1 MSTLRSPIISVGQ
14 DFGALDNMLFKISLN
29 LLRSIEWD
37 QYTFETWI
45 DFQIFK
51 LKVATIIFYPLHVVI
66 WYELRGMWCS

>member
-14 DFGALDNMLFKISLN
+14 DFGALDNMFKISFN

-37 QYTFETWI
+37 HYTLKTLI

-66 WYELRGMWCS
+66 WYEFRGTWCS